1 MKTPRRG
8 LKTLLYKVFLKN
20 QILHNNRFTI
30 LVLQH
35 SCSQNSISGSKTLQF
50 IFKYKRKM
58 FKNFIR
64 ESVKKSLTQN
74 YNIFCI
80 FITIVYGGK
89 SFSLEL
95 SNFSGHSGRARGL
108 INDNYCSRS
117 RLETWNWKLGR
128 TVQKHEGQISNF

>member
-8 LKTLLYKVFLKN
+8 LKTSLCKVFLKN

-35 SCSQNSISGSKTLQF
+35 SCSKNSISGSKTLQF
-50 IFKYKRKM
+50 IFEYKRKM

-64 ESVKKSLTQN
+64 ESVKESLTQN

-95 SNFSGHSGRARGL
+95 SNFSGHSGRARCL
-108 INDNYCSRS
+108 IKAMFALSVEKIIKSFEQLICIT
-117 RLETWNWKLGR
+117 L
-128 TVQKHEGQISNF
+128 SNILLY

>member
-1 MKTPRRG
+1 MKPHCVPYILYRDIGYGTLCSTALSIGVVSARG
-8 LKTLLYKVFLKN
+8 SNV
-20 QILHNNRFTI
+20 
-30 LVLQH
+30 
-35 SCSQNSISGSKTLQF
+35 
-50 IFKYKRKM
+50 
-58 FKNFIR
+58 KNFIR

-108 INDNYCSRS
+108 INDN
-117 RLETWNWKLGR
+117 
-128 TVQKHEGQISNF
+128 